1 MFEQALTDYLSD
13 AKVLFTVNM
22 PHYVYAWEILRT
34 INALRGSPRLFTLFT
49 PENLVIIQWMIEDD
63 FRQYRQMR
71 LLKSDFNTI
80 SGSIQWPRSNLNTLS
95 TTYRTDLYMHQSTS
109 HKN

>member
-34 INALRGSPRLFTLFT
+34 LNALRGSPRLRKVFT
-49 PENLVIIQWMIEDD
+49 PENLVIIQYMIKDD
-63 FRQYRQMR
+63 LRQYR
-71 LLKSDFNTI
+71 
-80 SGSIQWPRSNLNTLS
+80 
-95 TTYRTDLYMHQSTS
+95 
-109 HKN
+109 